1 MMNIVAG
8 IMFILLLVG
17 MAFLVIYPIHMCI
30 IDSYYFKARYVGIS
44 GHCHIEYFSVRAAS
58 LKRAYEKARRYAN
71 ESCMSHE
78 YIDYISLM

>member
-8 IMFILLLVG
+8 IMFMLLLIG
-17 MAFLVIYPIHMCI
+17 MALLVIYPLYLII
-30 IDSYYFKARYVGIS
+30 IDSYYFKVQYNGIT
-44 GHCHIEYFSVRAAS
+44 GHCHTEYFSVRAAS
-58 LKRAYEKARRYAN
+58 LKRAYKKARHYAN

>member
-1 MMNIVAG
+1 MIDIVVGA
-8 IMFILLLVG
+8 MLTLLLIA

-30 IDSYYFKARYVGIS
+30 IDSYYFKVRYNGIT
-44 GHCHIEYFSVRAAS
+44 GHSHTEYFSIRAAS
-58 LKRAYEKARRYAN
+58 LKRAYKKARRYAN